1 MIMDLK
7 QFRHEEKVKEKELE
21 IKAVDEKIL
30 LEKKNLTILQESR
43 KDVTDEAKLNLIGDD
58 IKKVETK
65 ISDLEK

>member
-1 MIMDLK
+1 MDLK